1 MFLHDSFESFRKI
14 SLNIF
19 YWHHYHL
26 NYIIHKSVKKATSS
40 RKNIALS
47 IDITLK
53 AIYNKGKVV
62 IKMRLTLK
70 AARVNSGLEQKEA
83 AEKLGI
89 SRDSLRSY
97 EKYKKSPKIDLAI
110 RIAKL
115 YNCSLSDLIFLQDN
129 IA

>member
-1 MFLHDSFESFRKI
+1 
-14 SLNIF
+14 
-19 YWHHYHL
+19 
-26 NYIIHKSVKKATSS
+26 
-40 RKNIALS
+40 
-47 IDITLK
+47 
-53 AIYNKGKVV
+53 
-62 IKMRLTLK
+62 MRLTLK

-97 EKYKKSPKIDLAI
+97 EKYKESPKIDLAI